1 MSQQSAN
8 TDLMP
13 TIGLSSCCRSKE
25 SKGGEK
31 DGGDIRDA
39 DRPRCNTAKHGECKD
54 PVGTLPH
61 RSVPRHERAEPHQK
75 GKHNGNRQCRP
86 HVVAGIHCRTLAHEP
101 RDQRHRHTEE
111 HENSDKDEEQ
121 HAEQNEEAAAAVFAV
136 DRPLRKTIHLTHK
149 DDESKEQDNAIRKG
163 NVKADVRP
171 RKGVYGEVSEDTAAG
186 QERPIENER
195 IGEDR
200 REMDEIECAAPRT
213 CDGDQM
219 EQDAGEQPRYERG
232 VLHGIP
238 APVAAPAEHLV
249 CPVAADEDACAEKRP
264 RDERPAAHRCEKVPV
279 CGAAH
284 HTLKRVN
291 KGNGEE
297 RIADKD
303 DRRMHGH
310 PRILQQRVHPVPVGH
325 NMLGG
330 SKGTLDEYENDEHRR
345 QEMIDDP
352 PRRRQ
357 TVGADHIRTNKC
369 VNEEPEEER
378 ALLPCPECRDLVD
391 QREIDGGVA
400 RHIRVAEIIGQDD
413 GKENG

>member
-1 MSQQSAN
+1 M
-8 TDLMP
+8 
-13 TIGLSSCCRSKE
+13 
-25 SKGGEK
+25 
-31 DGGDIRDA
+31 
-39 DRPRCNTAKHGECKD
+39 
-54 PVGTLPH
+54 
-61 RSVPRHERAEPHQK
+61 
-75 GKHNGNRQCRP
+75 
-86 HVVAGIHCRTLAHEP
+86 
-101 RDQRHRHTEE
+101 
-111 HENSDKDEEQ
+111 
-121 HAEQNEEAAAAVFAV
+121 
-136 DRPLRKTIHLTHK
+136 
-149 DDESKEQDNAIRKG
+149 
-163 NVKADVRP
+163 
-171 RKGVYGEVSEDTAAG
+171 YGEVSEDTAAG

-238 APVAAPAEHLV
+238 APVAAPTKHLV

-264 RDERPAAHRCEKVPV
+264 RDERPAAHRCEKAPA

-284 HTLKRVN
+284 HALKRVN
-291 KGNGEE
+291 KGNSEE
-297 RIADKD
+297 CIADED

-400 RHIRVAEIIGQDD
+400 RHIRVAEIIGQDN
-413 GKENG
+413 GKENS